1 LDSKA
6 KLEVSQPKLADAAAD
21 GTTRLEV
28 GSLSVRRGGLRVV
41 DEVSFDVPAGKIV
54 GIVGLNGAGKSSL
67 LACLGGELPVDNG
80 RLMLN
85 GKDLTRAPS
94 WERCKHGIV
103 LIPERRRL
111 FGSLSVLDNL
121 LIGGH
126 LRTKQERKEGLDQ
139 VHALFPLLH
148 EKQHQKAKELSGGQQ
163 QMLAVGRGLMARPK
177 ILMLDEPSEGLA
189 PVVITQMFGAIGSL
203 CREMGLGVLLA
214 EQNAAV
220 AEIADTLIFMQ
231 SGRVTESRPVD
242 RSDAANIARVVFGG

>member
-1 LDSKA
+1 LDSTA
-6 KLEVSQPKLADAAAD
+6 KLEVEA
-21 GTTRLEV
+21 
-28 GSLSVRRGGLRVV
+28 LSVRRGGLRVV
-41 DEVSFDVPAGKIV
+41 DEVSFDVPARTIV

-67 LACLGGELPVDNG
+67 LACLGGELPVDSG
-80 RLMLN
+80 RLRL
-85 GKDLTRAPS
+85 GGVDLTRAPS

-111 FGSLSVLDNL
+111 FGSMSVLDNL

-126 LRTKQERKEGLDQ
+126 LRTKQERRDGLEQ
-139 VHALFPLLH
+139 AFTLFPLLR

-163 QMLAVGRGLMARPK
+163 QMLAVGRGLMAGPR

-189 PVVITQMFGAIGSL
+189 PVVVSQMFSAIGSL

-231 SGRVTESRPVD
+231 SGSVTESRPVD

>member
-1 LDSKA
+1 LDSTA
-6 KLEVSQPKLADAAAD
+6 KLEVDA
-21 GTTRLEV
+21 
-28 GSLSVRRGGLRVV
+28 LSVRRGGLRVV
-41 DEVSFDVPAGKIV
+41 DEVCFEVPAGKIV

-67 LACLGGELPVDNG
+67 LECLGGELPVDSG
-80 RLMLN
+80 HLRLA
-85 GKDLTRAPS
+85 GQDLTRAPS
-94 WERCKHGIV
+94 WERCKQGIV

-126 LRTKQERKEGLDQ
+126 LRTKQERRQGLDQ
-139 VHALFPLLH
+139 VYTLFPLLR

-163 QMLAVGRGLMARPK
+163 QMLAAGRGLMARPK

-189 PVVITQMFGAIGSL
+189 PVVITQMFSAIGSL
-203 CREMGLGVLLA
+203 CHEMGLGVLLA

-231 SGRVTESRPVD
+231 GGRVTESRPVD
-242 RSDAANIARVVFGG
+242 RSDVANIARVVFGG